1 MCGTSAYY
9 YTEVKRFVRFRKES
23 ECLFPVVGSQHSSPV
38 RLCKPEKQIYDGR
51 DEGSAD
57 NYILSI
63 GCRSEGAAGHLTVS
77 VLPFAEGFSACPIIH
92 TEGTHLDAF
101 KGIRCMFLRACSYKT
116 TADALLS
123 VLFGMESLAY
133 HLQCTLSSCFAFC
146 VQKTIGIEGSSGY
159 AHRVNHHQKLAHD
172 RDFCLLSAHAA
183 LAFVGV
189 HGAKKPIMTQEWE
202 SRLRSSPPKHNSAFF

>member
-1 MCGTSAYY
+1 M
-9 YTEVKRFVRFRKES
+9 
-23 ECLFPVVGSQHSSPV
+23 GSQLSSPV
-38 RLCKPEKQIYDGR
+38 RLCKTEKQIYAGR

-63 GCRSEGAAGHLTVS
+63 GCRSEGSAGHLTVS

-123 VLFGMESLAY
+123 VLFGMESLVPCNIYRFGYRRFSLIRASAVMNCQSIFVWRLFRSFSQAAIAAFSFGKSAIRRSCSWHDY
-133 HLQCTLSSCFAFC
+133 LVLLLQ
-146 VQKTIGIEGSSGY
+146 VK
-159 AHRVNHHQKLAHD
+159 D
-172 RDFCLLSAHAA
+172 
-183 LAFVGV
+183 
-189 HGAKKPIMTQEWE
+189 
-202 SRLRSSPPKHNSAFF
+202 SPP